1 MLNRE
6 NISLDGVNAKKSIR
20 PDGVITIKADMDEL
34 KMNTST
40 QAERSL
46 RRNQLLQG
54 VTKKNEN
61 R

>member
-1 MLNRE
+1 
-6 NISLDGVNAKKSIR
+6 VKAKKSIR

-34 KMNTST
+34 KLNTST